1 MLILVFLIACTSAQ
15 NLTYKTESPGLTF
28 GEGALGGL
36 IPSSII
42 ILLAALIPILQLYKQ
57 RRRENI

>member
-1 MLILVFLIACTSAQ
+1 MLFLVLLIACASAQ
-15 NLTYKTESPGLTF
+15 NSTIKTESPGLTI

-42 ILLAALIPILQLYKQ
+42 ILLAALIRILQLYEH